1 MIIFSGLVTFVD
13 SGTLTIL
20 RLIRRSTLGR
30 TLWCAKLPKE
40 DFTEHL
46 KGSTETWTCTNQTC
60 QKMKKHIKNMGASNI
75 PNKMM
80 STDKAVGN
88 SWEEDAKMSGI
99 LGVAIGR
106 RDSIRS

>member
-1 MIIFSGLVTFVD
+1 MIIFSNLVTFVD

-30 TLWCAKLPKE
+30 TLWCATLPKE

-60 QKMKKHIKNMGASNI
+60 QKMKKHIKNIEASNI
-75 PNKMM
+75 PNKIM
-80 STDKAVGN
+80 SMDKKAGN
-88 SWEEDAKMSGI
+88 SWEVYARMNGI
-99 LGVAIGR
+99 LRMAMGR
-106 RDSIRS
+106 KD